1 MQDIVETLTKLDIE
15 IYGQISESRE
25 DGEVQPNEGDNRQAA
40 DPKPI
45 TGADGDGI
53 DVSREQQDSDSPN
66 IGDPGKPKPKRTTG
80 TGDDPGKPIL
90 NLNQHDNS
98 SLEKELKNEELNL
111 ATRQT

>member
-25 DGEVQPNEGDNRQAA
+25 DGEVQPNEGDNRQET

-45 TGADGDGI
+45 TGTDGDGI
-53 DVSREQQDSDSPN
+53 DAGRQRQDPDSPN
-66 IGDPGKPKPKRTTG
+66 IGDQGKPKPKRTTG
-80 TGDDPGKPIL
+80 TGNDPGKPIL

-98 SLEKELKNEELNL
+98 SLEKEPKDEELNFT
-111 ATRQT
+111 TRQI